1 MVHLYDSMQRAVVPL
16 EPANPPTVTMY
27 VCGPTVYD
35 VAHLGHGRT
44 ALVFDTIR
52 RCLVWRGYTVD
63 FVSNITD
70 IDDKIIARAAEQHQK
85 EAKLAKH
92 FTAAY
97 WHTMDRLGI
106 ERPTSTPYA
115 TKYINQMV
123 AYIARLVDDG
133 VAYVAPGRGVYFSVA
148 KYPGYGQLSGRSPE
162 AMREHAETRID
173 ADDGKADPLDFALW
187 KAAKPG
193 EPTWESPWG
202 EGRPGW
208 HIECTAMSIDLLGP
222 GFDIHG
228 GGSDLLFPHHEN
240 ERAQAEAA
248 GDPFA
253 RYWMHSGMVEVAGE
267 KMSKSTGNFSSLD
280 ELLDHHDPRAVR
292 LLVLQS
298 HYRSQM
304 EMGPDELQ
312 AADRTLARLINM
324 VRRVGSHGDIPAVE
338 VGSGEQL
345 DGAPGELV
353 QQVRDAIDNDFDTP
367 AALAAVFE
375 AVSRVNQLVDSDRTQ
390 DALALAGTVIGLMK
404 ALGIELSGR
413 EKRGI
418 DDALIEALVAE
429 RNRARAAHDF
439 DEADIL
445 RQELAEMGV
454 TVEDTADGSTWFRD
468 GNG

>member
-1 MVHLYDSMQRAVVPL
+1 MVHLYDSMQRAVVPF
-16 EPANPPTVTMY
+16 EPANAPTVTMY

-52 RCLVWRGYTVD
+52 RCLTWRGYTVNY
-63 FVSNITD
+63 VSNVTD
-70 IDDKIIARAAEQHQK
+70 IDDKIIARASESRRK

-92 FTAAY
+92 FSDAY
-97 WHTMDRLGI
+97 WKTMDSLGVQ
-106 ERPTSTPYA
+106 RPTNTPYA
-115 TKYINQMV
+115 TKYIPQMI
-123 AYIARLVDDG
+123 AYIQRLIDDG
-133 VAYVAPGRGVYFSVA
+133 AAYVVPGRGVYFSVA
-148 KYPGYGQLSGRSPE
+148 RYPGYGDLVGRTAE
-162 AMREHAETRID
+162 ALRDNAEARID
-173 ADDGKADPLDFALW
+173 ADDAKADPLDFALW
-187 KAAKPG
+187 KDAKPG
-193 EPTWESPWG
+193 EPTWKSPWG

-280 ELLDHHDPRAVR
+280 DLLGAHDPRAVR

-304 EMGPDELQ
+304 EMGPDELH
-312 AADRTLARLINM
+312 AADRSFERFVNM
-324 VRRVGSHGDIPAVE
+324 VRRVSAHVEIPRLDVG
-338 VGSGEQL
+338 VGSKHS
-345 DGAPGELV
+345 GASGELV
-353 QQVRDAIDNDFDTP
+353 STVTAAVDDDFDTP
-367 AALAAVFE
+367 AALAAIFE
-375 AVSRVNQLVDSDRTQ
+375 AATVVNQLVDAGDYSS
-390 DALALAGTVIGLMK
+390 AAELAGTII
-404 ALGIELSGR
+404 ALLKVLGVEVTLGNKHR
-413 EKRGI
+413 V
-418 DDALIEALVAE
+418 DDALIDAMVAE
-429 RNRARAAHDF
+429 RNRARARRDF

-445 RQELAEMGV
+445 REELAEMGV
-454 TVEDTADGSTWFRD
+454 IVEDTADGSTWYR
-468 GNG
+468 